1 MRRVTGS
8 ARVYWDDALT
18 RYDFGPNH
26 PMNPIRLDLLM
37 RLADDVK
44 ELGHVEASPVLDGR
58 NMTMVLA
65 PEKNVGR
72 EVGAA

>member
-1 MRRVTGS
+1 
-8 ARVYWDDALT
+8 
-18 RYDFGPNH
+18 
-26 PMNPIRLDLLM
+26 M